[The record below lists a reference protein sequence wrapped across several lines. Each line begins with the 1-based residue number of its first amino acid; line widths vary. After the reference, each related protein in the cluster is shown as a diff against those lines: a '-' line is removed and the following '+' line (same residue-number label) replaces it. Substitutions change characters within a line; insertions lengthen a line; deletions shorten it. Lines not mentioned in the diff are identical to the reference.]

1 MKWIRQH
8 KFISA
13 IIAVLIIAFIV
24 LGVTAKTGGVS
35 GTGIINR
42 VLMTIEKPISSFGS
56 SIKKNVSGVFSYR
69 ELVEEIEELKAE
81 NEKLKNE
88 VSQLTF
94 SAKELQQLQDLSKAL
109 NYDFIQGETDLVTAK
124 VVSLDGTNWTNSFTI
139 DKGTESGIKA
149 LACSE
154 SVIYRIGIR
163 SRFIQLHATPD
174 QRVALV
180 DLILLL
186 V

>member
-149 LACSE
+149 EEFLKQE
-154 SVIYRIGIR
+154 MGGPR
-163 SRFIQLHATPD
+163 
-174 QRVALV
+174 
-180 DLILLL
+180 
-186 V
+186 